1 MPRYTGSCHCGAVR
15 FEIDSVIDR
24 VTVCNCSVCSKKG
37 IVHHRVP
44 PERFRLLAGEA
55 ELATYRFGTG
65 IASHH
70 FCRVC
75 GIHTHTR
82 PRSAPHLY
90 TVNVNVLDGFDL
102 EAAKPE
108 VLKFDGRHWEENVA
122 RLG

>member
-1 MPRYTGSCHCGAVR
+1 M
-15 FEIDSVIDR
+15 
-24 VTVCNCSVCSKKG
+24 
-37 IVHHRVP
+37 
-44 PERFRLLAGEA
+44 LAAIAAGLVALHLGWEWSQ
-55 ELATYRFGTG
+55 GG

-90 TVNVNVLDGFDL
+90 TVNVRVLDDFDL
-102 EAAKPE
+102 AAARPE
-108 VLKFDGRHWEENVA
+108 VLEFDGRHWEENVA